1 QSNYSMSVYGH
12 TPGETL
18 ECLSL
23 AIELRK
29 EEHIDS
35 ETREVVLRVGF
46 KLGGGIDQDPARA
59 PYQYPDN
66 GIYVTYIEPDS
77 PADRAGLRRHDKILR
92 VNGNDFT
99 MVTHDRAV
107 KFIKRDNVLNMLVH
121 RWGLPEVR

>member
-1 QSNYSMSVYGH
+1 SMSVYGH

-18 ECLSL
+18 ECMSL
-23 AIELRK
+23 AIELKK
-29 EEHIDS
+29 EESIDPN
-35 ETREVVLRVGF
+35 TGDVVLRVGF

-59 PYQYPDN
+59 PFQYPDN

-77 PADRAGLRRHDKILR
+77 PADRSGLRRHDKILR

-107 KFIKRDNVLNMLVH
+107 KFIKRDDILNMLVH
-121 RWGLPEVR
+121 RWGLPDVR